1 VRLKLRPAVHYAP
14 LANGVYL
21 AGAGSPFVFQGS
33 PALFRIADVC
43 LPLLEDGADEDS
55 LVAALDPRAR
65 PVVRKLLDALDT
77 HGLLLRP
84 EHLSV
89 PEPDEA
95 TRHEYAEI
103 LAHLEAHSTD
113 PYADFARLRKTRA
126 LLVGPCDAV
135 LPAARGL
142 WRAGVRALVLAV
154 DDPATAERTG
164 RRLGVPVHAA
174 RVAEAAA
181 HQADAVLSFT
191 EAGVEDPF
199 ATAVLPATVM
209 YVPVRLGGPLG
220 QVGPVLPGSA
230 AEPTAIALWQR
241 AGNWAL
247 QRRSEPPL
255 RPASDA
261 LAGALAAELLFSA
274 MTTGPVAPQAHAP
287 QLHAPQAHAP
297 QAHAPQTRAPQ
308 AHALQAHAF
317 QAHALQG
324 PGLTATPLS
333 LPAAPVTDAAGPAEL
348 VAAMTGTFLGPLAG
362 ETPYDLPQ
370 LPLALARM
378 TAVDLPDRPAFV
390 RWGDNQAEAALEAA
404 LEALR
409 AVVTSTEPEGVA
421 AAGIDETRA
430 LLDGALRLLAERAA
444 TAGEALDP
452 GTLPEW
458 PASLRRTLAD
468 YELTPFEVELAAL
481 PGVDWRLARLRHP
494 DGRPLSAAWG
504 PDTVTALTHALGEAL
519 TQVQA
524 GVPAVLGT
532 AALTTADQPT
542 LDTLRRQLAP
552 YGPTARRAAPD
563 PLLGAL
569 PLWHGSVVLVEAGR

>member
-21 AGAGSPFVFQGS
+21 AGPGAPFVFQGS

-55 LVAALDPRAR
+55 LVAAVDPRAR

-84 EHLSV
+84 EQLSV

-164 RRLGVPVHAA
+164 RRLGVPVHEA
-174 RVAEAAA
+174 RVAEEAA
-181 HQADAVLSFT
+181 HHADAVLSFT
-191 EAGVEDPF
+191 EAGAEDPV
-199 ATAVLPATVM
+199 AAAALPATVR

-220 QVGPVLPGSA
+220 QVGPVLLGSA
-230 AEPTAIALWQR
+230 AEPTSIALWQR
-241 AGNWAL
+241 AVNWAL
-247 QRRSEPPL
+247 QRPSEPPL

-261 LAGALAAELLFSA
+261 LAGALAAELLLSA
-274 MTTGPVAPQAHAP
+274 MTTGLAAP
-287 QLHAPQAHAP
+287 
-297 QAHAPQTRAPQ
+297 
-308 AHALQAHAF
+308 

-324 PGLTATPLS
+324 PGLTATPLL
-333 LPAAPVTDAAGPAEL
+333 LPAPVTDAAGPAEL
-348 VAAMTGTFLGPLAG
+348 VAAVTGTFLGPLAG
-362 ETPYDLPQ
+362 ETPYELPQ

-378 TAVDLPDRPAFV
+378 TAVDLPGRPAFV

-409 AVVTSTEPEGVA
+409 AVVTSTEPEGAA

-444 TAGEALDP
+444 TTGEAVDP
-452 GTLPEW
+452 GMLPEW
-458 PASLRRTLAD
+458 PASLWRTLAD
-468 YELTPFEVELAAL
+468 YELTSFEAELAAL
-481 PGVDWRLARLRHP
+481 PEVDWRLARLRHP

-504 PDTVTALTHALGEAL
+504 PDAVTALTHALGEAL

-563 PLLGAL
+563 PLLGVS
-569 PLWHGSVVLVEAGR
+569 PLWHGSVVLAEVGR